1 MKTSLA
7 EKVVVVTGSSIG
19 IGAAIAEEFA
29 RHGAK
34 VVITYNSHKAEAEKI
49 KTNCERLGAPET
61 FLSPLDVTSTK
72 SIESLVEKVVEKFG
86 QIDILVNNAGVFGEG
101 TVETTTVEDIE
112 NQVRVNI
119 EGLIK
124 MTHFVL
130 PHLKGAVINISSRA
144 GLKPYPGYAT
154 YGTTKWAVRGFSQS
168 LAEEISQPV
177 YCVNPR
183 GTATAMNDFEGD
195 PPEKVAKV
203 TLDVLT
209 EKIKLPSGSDVN
221 VWDY

>member
-86 QIDILVNNAGVFGEG
+86 QIDILVNNAGVLEKERWKQQLSKISKIKF
-101 TVETTTVEDIE
+101 
-112 NQVRVNI
+112 
-119 EGLIK
+119 GLI
-124 MTHFVL
+124 
-130 PHLKGAVINISSRA
+130 LKDLS
-144 GLKPYPGYAT
+144 K
-154 YGTTKWAVRGFSQS
+154 
-168 LAEEISQPV
+168 
-177 YCVNPR
+177 
-183 GTATAMNDFEGD
+183 
-195 PPEKVAKV
+195 
-203 TLDVLT
+203 
-209 EKIKLPSGSDVN
+209 
-221 VWDY
+221 